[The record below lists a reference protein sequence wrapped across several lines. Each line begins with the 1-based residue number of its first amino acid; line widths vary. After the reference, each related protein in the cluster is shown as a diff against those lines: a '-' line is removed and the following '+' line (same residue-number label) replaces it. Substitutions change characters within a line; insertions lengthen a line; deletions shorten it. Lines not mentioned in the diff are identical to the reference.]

1 MGTWTRVETRG
12 RTNDAN
18 EDGSGNENKCSSE
31 DENGTEMGTG
41 TGTRTGFGG
50 EAKKRK
56 KSHKRC
62 RRDEGN
68 REHVNGKGRKRRQ
81 ERFGSVTADPG
92 LKKKLYKSRGCVP
105 CGASDQR
112 FS

>member
-1 MGTWTRVETRG
+1 M
-12 RTNDAN
+12 
-18 EDGSGNENKCSSE
+18 
-31 DENGTEMGTG
+31 
-41 TGTRTGFGG
+41 GFGG

-68 REHVNGKGRKRRQ
+68 AEHVSGKRETRRQ
-81 ERFGSVTADPG
+81 DRVDSVTADAG
-92 LKKKLYKSRGCVP
+92 LKKELYKSRGCVP
-105 CGASDQR
+105 FVAADQR